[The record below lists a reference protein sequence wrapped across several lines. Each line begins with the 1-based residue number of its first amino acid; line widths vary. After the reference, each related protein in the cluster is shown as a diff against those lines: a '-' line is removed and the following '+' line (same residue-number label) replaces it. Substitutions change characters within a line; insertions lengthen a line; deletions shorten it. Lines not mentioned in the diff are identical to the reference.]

1 MAGSLRMR
9 NHSHNNWRE
18 NPNAYGTSGGL
29 IQTIHLPV
37 TLFLWV
43 KWRATASV
51 NSRVVV
57 NHCWTNSSSLK
68 ALWYECNTPL
78 KMPLLR
84 VWSIVIASVVIE
96 LAWLKERR
104 KKKKKK
110 IDDLAV
116 KRLTD
121 VVLQRWSLATL
132 TLLLLMK
139 TPENDWYGLP
149 KFMTASRA
157 EFWTYD
163 FIRVIC
169 GRHFFPMP
177 SLHMEYYRT
186 PWYISLLRTLQNL
199 GWLDVV

>member
-18 NPNAYGTSGGL
+18 NPNGYGTSGGL

-57 NHCWTNSSSLK
+57 NHCWKNSSSSK

-104 KKKKKK
+104 KKEEE
-110 IDDLAV
+110 D
-116 KRLTD
+116 R
-121 VVLQRWSLATL
+121 RFGRLATYRCGTPAMVSGNANTLVAHENTREWLVWL
-132 TLLLLMK
+132 TK
-139 TPENDWYGLP
+139 V
-149 KFMTASRA
+149 
-157 EFWTYD
+157 YD
-163 FIRVIC
+163 CI
-169 GRHFFPMP
+169 
-177 SLHMEYYRT
+177 
-186 PWYISLLRTLQNL
+186 
-199 GWLDVV
+199 

>member
-18 NPNAYGTSGGL
+18 NPNAYGTSVDV
-29 IQTIHLPV
+29 IHLPV
-37 TLFLWV
+37 TLFLW

-96 LAWLKERR
+96 LAWLKE
-104 KKKKKK
+104 KKKEEEE
-110 IDDLAV
+110 D
-116 KRLTD
+116 R
-121 VVLQRWSLATL
+121 RFGRLATYRCGTPAMVSGNANTLVAHENTREWLVWL
-132 TLLLLMK
+132 TK
-139 TPENDWYGLP
+139 V
-149 KFMTASRA
+149 
-157 EFWTYD
+157 YD
-163 FIRVIC
+163 CI
-169 GRHFFPMP
+169 
-177 SLHMEYYRT
+177 
-186 PWYISLLRTLQNL
+186 
-199 GWLDVV
+199 